1 MSDDD
6 PTTKLQ
12 GMLLALVLQFGV
24 APVLLAL
31 AHVAAGKGA
40 ITSGILSEAAG
51 IELWVQAMDAR
62 RRLAEVSAAEAQ
74 LSQQQ
79 EEDRP

>member
-1 MSDDD
+1 MLMR
-6 PTTKLQ
+6 PTSERLEA
-12 GMLLALVLQFGV
+12 MLLALVLQSGV

-51 IELWVQAMDAR
+51 IDFVGASHGCAPEIG
-62 RRLAEVSAAEAQ
+62 
-74 LSQQQ
+74 
-79 EEDRP
+79 